1 MQRNTAL
8 ITIFAVVGTVLCGP
22 LGRSGP
28 CGGGGSGGRPSPP
41 FLRNVT
47 DEARKGYF
55 GIMHNT
61 NETIAQQKQEIQA
74 WGQKYGVSN
83 QIQEF
88 NVNATKMN
96 AELQQNVTN
105 LINALPTI
113 MQQLLAIN
121 NNEDQTRIQQV
132 ETLGNLS
139 ASNPPLYSVLR
150 FAMDQL
156 SPRHRMGN
164 KGGMMGGHGG
174 CGGPGGQDNSD

>member
-1 MQRNTAL
+1 
-8 ITIFAVVGTVLCGP
+8 
-22 LGRSGP
+22 
-28 CGGGGSGGRPSPP
+28 
-41 FLRNVT
+41 
-47 DEARKGYF
+47 
-55 GIMHNT
+55 MHNT

-174 CGGPGGQDNSD
+174 CGGPGGMSQGKEGMSGMAGFGGGFGQRGSGGEEIEASVEMVESDGSWTKAVHPGNRKT